1 MDYDSL
7 KWYYNHIDTTYHMKK
22 MIHILN
28 VDLLSITQED
38 LLAQMNSGVLYTP
51 NLDHLVKLQ
60 YDKSFYDAYQQAD
73 WVICDSRILYW
84 VSKLLKFPIPEPI
97 PGSSFFTA
105 SYEYHKNNQ
114 NCRIF
119 LLGAADG
126 IAQKAMVNINRKI
139 GRQIVIG
146 AHSPSFG
153 FERDEKECVELV
165 DIINVSGAT
174 VLLIGVGAPKQ
185 EKWIVKYRQQMPN
198 INLFLALGATI
209 DFEAGTL
216 QRAPQVWQKIGLEWL
231 FRFLREPK
239 RLFRRYFVDDIK
251 FFYFFAKQLLGIYKN
266 PFV

>member
-1 MDYDSL
+1 M
-7 KWYYNHIDTTYHMKK
+7 
-22 MIHILN
+22 
-28 VDLLSITQED
+28 
-38 LLAQMNSGVLYTP
+38 
-51 NLDHLVKLQ
+51 
-60 YDKSFYDAYQQAD
+60 
-73 WVICDSRILYW
+73 
-84 VSKLLKFPIPEPI
+84 
-97 PGSSFFTA
+97 
-105 SYEYHKNNQ
+105 
-114 NCRIF
+114 
-119 LLGAADG
+119 G